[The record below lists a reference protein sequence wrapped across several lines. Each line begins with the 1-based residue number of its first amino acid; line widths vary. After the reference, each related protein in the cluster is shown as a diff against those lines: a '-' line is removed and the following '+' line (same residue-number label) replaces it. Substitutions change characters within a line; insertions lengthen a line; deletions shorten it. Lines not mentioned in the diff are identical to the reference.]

1 MLVYL
6 CILLDY
12 GSHKI
17 NQNTK
22 ATISV
27 VVGLPGLVPSPSC
40 GKTGRD
46 GCRAKRIGPST
57 PDIFILQKVRNEI
70 LNLEKMYWRDRIGDQ
85 FLVLCIF
92 WFREKTKKIPCT
104 EKFLEIPKMYIQTS
118 GSYYS
123 QQKSSCHFNIKNL
136 NVYCFFF
143 AELH

>member
-1 MLVYL
+1 MVYL

-92 WFREKTKKIPCT
+92 LFREKIKKEYHCSPFRRKRREQEDNSRVLNNDI
-104 EKFLEIPKMYIQTS
+104 
-118 GSYYS
+118 
-123 QQKSSCHFNIKNL
+123 SSRCSTI
-136 NVYCFFF
+136 
-143 AELH
+143 